1 MRLTLNR
8 HGQGDEA
15 HHHHHNSHKLE
26 RFEGAMDIVV
36 VGLIALFAL
45 ILIGTL
51 VLGSSG
57 EPAWMRQLG

>member
-1 MRLTLNR
+1 MRLGLNR

-15 HHHHHNSHKLE
+15 HHVHHNGHKLE
-26 RFEGAMDIVV
+26 RFDGAMDIVV

-51 VLGSSG
+51 VMGGSG
-57 EPAWMRQLG
+57 EPGWMKQLG